1 MTDYADL
8 EIGLHARE
16 QSTWNVEFRFTLPNT
31 DADTR
36 LDSRGPLHVTIDPD
50 ELRQYEDDDRA
61 YGEALGRALFAGAVG
76 EAYRQARV
84 AAQSQG
90 VTLRVRLFVG
100 PSAAT
105 LHAVRWET
113 MRDAEDGS
121 PLLTDEGVVFS
132 RYLASNDW
140 RPVML
145 RPKSQLRALVLVA
158 SPDDVG
164 TFSDRDLAPLD
175 VEQEVA
181 RAQEGL
187 SPLPARILSEQGE
200 PTQERLFEELR
211 DGCDILYIVC
221 HGYLAASEPVL
232 LLEDAKGG
240 GAPVRGIEL
249 VERLRDLVNM
259 PRLVVLASCQSAGE
273 GDTTRSDDGGVLAAL
288 GPRLAEAGVP
298 AVIAMQGNV
307 SMMTLSRLMPVFF
320 RELQRDGQVD
330 RALAAARGGVLD
342 RPDWWTPSLFMRLRS
357 GRIWY
362 MPGFR
367 RAGDRFEKFPALV
380 NEIRKQRC
388 TPILGPGLNDQLL
401 GSRQDIAQRWAKHF
415 HFPMAPHSRD
425 DLPQVAQY
433 LSVNLSREFPRDE
446 LAHYLRSA
454 LVDRYGDLLPDT
466 YRGRRIDDLPLGPLL
481 TDAWKLQYPDKSQDP
496 YAVLAKLPLPLYVTT
511 QPWNLL
517 AEALRD
523 EEKTPQVELCR
534 WKELTSDDPWGTDTD
549 VNTPDWA
556 FDQPDDPALQLKAAS
571 AGWPA
576 SVFDLDRTYRPSAG
590 RPLVYHLFGH
600 HARRRS
606 LVLAEDDY
614 FSFLIGVTLNKELV
628 PGGVRRAFADSSLL
642 FLGFRLD
649 EWDFRVLYRSIMS
662 QEGDRRGEHTHVA
675 VQIDPE
681 EGRSIEP
688 ERARRYLE
696 SYFQSS
702 NITIYWGSTENFIKE
717 LHDAWVAES

>member
-16 QSTWNVEFRFTLPNT
+16 HATWAVEFRFTQSNT

-50 ELRQYEDDDRA
+50 ALRQLGDDDRA
-61 YGEALGRALFAGAVG
+61 YGEALGQALFTGPVG

-100 PSAAT
+100 PSAGV
-105 LHAVRWET
+105 LHSVRWET
-113 MRDAEDGS
+113 MRDPDDGS
-121 PLLTDEGVVFS
+121 PLVTDEGVVFS

-140 RPVML
+140 RPVGL
-145 RPKSQLRALVLVA
+145 RPKSQLRALVLAA
-158 SPDDVG
+158 SPEDVG
-164 TFSDRDLAPLD
+164 EFSERDLAPLD
-175 VEQEVA
+175 VDQEVA

-187 SPLPARILSEQGE
+187 APLPARVLAGRGEATQG
-200 PTQERLFEELR
+200 RLFEELR
-211 DGCDILYIVC
+211 EGCDILYIVC
-221 HGYLAASEPVL
+221 HGYLAATEPVL
-232 LLEDAKGG
+232 LLEDEDGHG
-240 GAPVRGIEL
+240 VPVPGVEL
-249 VERLRDLVNM
+249 VERLRDLVSM
-259 PRLVVLASCQSAGE
+259 PRLVVLASCQSAGLGE
-273 GDTTRSDDGGVLAAL
+273 ESRSDDGGALAAL

-307 SMMTLSRLMPVFF
+307 SMTTLSRFMPVFF

-330 RALAAARGGVLD
+330 RALAAARGSVLD
-342 RPDWWTPSLFMRLRS
+342 RPDWWAPALFMRLRS

-362 MPGFR
+362 VPGFGR
-367 RAGDRFEKFPALV
+367 VGDRFEKFPALV
-380 NEIRKQRC
+380 NEIRRQRC

-454 LVDRYGDLLPDT
+454 LMDRYGDLLPEA
-466 YRGRRIDDLPLGPLL
+466 YRGRRLDDLPLGALL
-481 TDAWKLQYPDKSQDP
+481 ADSWKVQYPDKSQDP
-496 YAVLAKLPLPLYVTT
+496 YAVLADLPLPLYVST

-523 EEKTPQVELCR
+523 AGKEPQVELCR
-534 WKELTSDDPWGTDTD
+534 WKRLESDDPWGTDSD
-549 VNTPDWA
+549 VSTADWA
-556 FDQPDDPALQLKAAS
+556 FEQQEDAALRLKAS
-571 AGWPA
+571 SGGWPA
-576 SVFDLDRTYRPSAG
+576 SVFDLDRTYRPSD
-590 RPLVYHLFGH
+590 RQPLVYHLFGH

-614 FSFLIGVTLNKELV
+614 FGFLIGVTRDKDLV
-628 PGGVRRAFADSSLL
+628 PAGVRRAFADSSLM

-696 SYFQSS
+696 SYFQGA

-717 LHDAWVAES
+717 LHDAWVAEP